1 MKFNRDIF
9 LTAPLWANLA
19 TLDRWGHI
27 WVWEFEPKLSECG
40 EYWKTIN
47 PATFNIR
54 IGRAADDEPKRI
66 KKP

>member
-9 LTAPLWANLA
+9 LTAPLWANWA

-27 WVWEFEPKLSECG
+27 WIWEFEPKLSECG

-47 PATFNIR
+47 PATFYIR
-54 IGRAADDEPKRI
+54 IGRVADDEPKRI